1 MNTPKLMTTA
11 LPISTPGIRNV
22 SIVIAASV
30 LVGLSAHIILPLPF
44 TPVPISMAPF
54 AVLLIGLVLS
64 PRMAATALL
73 AYLAEGAAGLPFFAP
88 NGPGGLAHLVWP
100 TAGYLFAFP
109 LAAYVTAKVYRSL
122 SRTFFAAILA
132 TTAGSVALFAIGATW
147 LGFALHLGVQST
159 IAAGVMPF
167 LIGDALKILAASG
180 AATAWKRIRN

>member
-1 MNTPKLMTTA
+1 MNTPKPMTTA
-11 LPISTPGIRNV
+11 LPISTSGIKNI

-54 AVLLIGLVLS
+54 AVLLIGLVLT

-88 NGPGGLAHLVWP
+88 NAPGGLAHLVWP

-109 LAAYVTAKVYRSL
+109 LAAYITAKVYRRLNRS
-122 SRTFFAAILA
+122 FFAAILA
-132 TTAGSVALFAIGATW
+132 TTVGSVVLFAIGATL
-147 LGFALHLGVQST
+147 LGFALHLGVQTT
-159 IAAGVMPF
+159 IAAGVLPF
-167 LIGDALKILAASG
+167 LLGDAIKILAAAS

>member
-11 LPISTPGIRNV
+11 LPVTNPGIRNI
-22 SIVIAASV
+22 SIITAASV

-54 AVLLIGLVLS
+54 AVLLIGLILT

-88 NGPGGLAHLVWP
+88 NGPGGIAHLVWP

-109 LAAYVTAKVYRSL
+109 IAAFITAKIYRGL
-122 SRTFFAAILA
+122 SRSFFAAILA
-132 TTAGSVALFAIGATW
+132 TSAGSVALFAIGATW
-147 LGFALHLGVQST
+147 LGFALHLGAQST
-159 IAAGVMPF
+159 IAAGVLPF
-167 LIGDALKILAASG
+167 LIGDAIKILAASG